1 MVLRRG
7 GFVFLDAEP
16 VRVYDL
22 TTTPTE
28 GHHLKYPALTYA
40 VIYGLAVLAFVIT
53 PTPLTL
59 LFVVPALAICE
70 FILLPAMRRDE
81 AKHRAN

>member
-1 MVLRRG
+1 
-7 GFVFLDAEP
+7 
-16 VRVYDL
+16 
-22 TTTPTE
+22 
-28 GHHLKYPALTYA
+28 LKYPALTY
-40 VIYGLAVLAFVIT
+40 VTIYGLAVLAFVVT